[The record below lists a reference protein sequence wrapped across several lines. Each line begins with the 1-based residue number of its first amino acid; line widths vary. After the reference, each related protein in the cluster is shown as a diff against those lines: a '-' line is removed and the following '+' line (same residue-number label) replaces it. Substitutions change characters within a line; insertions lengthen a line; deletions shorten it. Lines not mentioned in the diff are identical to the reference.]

1 MKKIDFP
8 MLLLAILVI
17 SMFIGVAIGISFK
30 NIWMILIM
38 LVLGFAFMGFGIS
51 IKQKRTE

>member
-1 MKKIDFP
+1 